1 MLSHLK
7 TDLLVVG
14 GGTGGTAAAI
24 QAARRGVKTIL
35 VSETPWLG
43 GMLTSAGVAAPDGSE
58 LAAWQT
64 GLWGAFLRSLR
75 REQSGGL
82 NHAWVSFFTF
92 TPKVGASIFEQWAS
106 QLPHLTW
113 IKDQVP
119 LEVLRQGDRV
129 TGVRFADYQIAA
141 RITLDGT
148 ELGDLLALGDIPH
161 RWSWEWQAEFDEPS
175 APLEPNA
182 VSDRYPVQSPTWVFL
197 MQDYGDQ
204 PAPKISPLPG
214 YDPTLFKDAW
224 KNYGVERFL
233 TYGRLP
239 SQQYMLN
246 WPIFGNDYGQDLN
259 RLIATPAEKQAFLQ
273 EAYEHSYHFAYFLQ
287 QETGKNLGLA
297 LEAFPAINNRSTA
310 FALHPYYRESRR
322 LRGQITITERMI
334 LPQSGGVVA
343 PLPLYQDQVSSIA
356 VGNYPND
363 HHYPGFEFPLAPKSL
378 RWGGYWTGTPFAIPY
393 QSLVPEKIQGFLVCE
408 KNISVSH
415 MANGS
420 TRLQPLVMNIGQVAG
435 MAAALCIEQNCE
447 PEALSVRSL
456 QEALLT
462 DSLAPAAV
470 IPCFNLPPDHPEW
483 LTWQRYYLDH
493 PQDYPLDGN
502 CPSVS
507 QPYQFQG
514 SEVYEGIFEK
524 INEQEYHF
532 HVNLEP
538 TVTWQLVTTRP
549 EINAQFQQLETGT
562 KLTLS
567 GDYNESENWFIVY

>member
-1 MLSHLK
+1 
-7 TDLLVVG
+7 
-14 GGTGGTAAAI
+14 
-24 QAARRGVKTIL
+24 
-35 VSETPWLG
+35 
-43 GMLTSAGVAAPDGSE
+43 
-58 LAAWQT
+58 
-64 GLWGAFLRSLR
+64 
-75 REQSGGL
+75 
-82 NHAWVSFFTF
+82 
-92 TPKVGASIFEQWAS
+92 
-106 QLPHLTW
+106 
-113 IKDQVP
+113 
-119 LEVLRQGDRV
+119 
-129 TGVRFADYQIAA
+129 
-141 RITLDGT
+141 
-148 ELGDLLALGDIPH
+148 
-161 RWSWEWQAEFDEPS
+161 
-175 APLEPNA
+175 
-182 VSDRYPVQSPTWVFL
+182 
-197 MQDYGDQ
+197 
-204 PAPKISPLPG
+204 
-214 YDPTLFKDAW
+214 
-224 KNYGVERFL
+224 
-233 TYGRLP
+233 
-239 SQQYMLN
+239 
-246 WPIFGNDYGQDLN
+246 
-259 RLIATPAEKQAFLQ
+259 
-273 EAYEHSYHFAYFLQ
+273 
-287 QETGKNLGLA
+287 
-297 LEAFPAINNRSTA
+297 
-310 FALHPYYRESRR
+310 
-322 LRGQITITERMI
+322 
-334 LPQSGGVVA
+334 
-343 PLPLYQDQVSSIA
+343 
-356 VGNYPND
+356 
-363 HHYPGFEFPLAPKSL
+363 
-378 RWGGYWTGTPFAIPY
+378 
-393 QSLVPEKIQGFLVCE
+393 
-408 KNISVSH
+408 